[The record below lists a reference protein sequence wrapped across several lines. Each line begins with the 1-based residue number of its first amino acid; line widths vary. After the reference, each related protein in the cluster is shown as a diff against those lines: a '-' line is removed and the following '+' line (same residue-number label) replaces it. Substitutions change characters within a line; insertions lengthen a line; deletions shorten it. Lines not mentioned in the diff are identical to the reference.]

1 MTAPAIIQSRTSS
14 TLSSEISQRSEYFSA
29 RWYVAQTRSRHEKS
43 VAEQLEGKG
52 IEHFLPLYETVSR
65 WKDRRMR
72 LQMPL
77 FAGYIFVRFPL
88 SERLRALEIPGLAR
102 LVSFGGL
109 AVALPDDEME
119 AMRNGLMSSLRAE
132 PHPYLI
138 VGRRVRIMGGP
149 FAGIEGVL
157 KRKKSNLR
165 VVVSLDLIQRAI
177 AVDVAATDIE
187 PLAFRI

>member
-14 TLSSEISQRSEYFSA
+14 TLNSEISQRSEYFSA

-72 LQMPL
+72 LQLPL

-102 LVSFGGL
+102 LVGFGGL

>member
-14 TLSSEISQRSEYFSA
+14 TLNSEISQRSEYFSA